1 MARRTTRNSPAP
13 TTPSKPSDPW
23 KIASPIVL
31 VAACLAFFW
40 TPLTSPQT
48 SILWDAADYYYVV
61 QKYFSEEILAG
72 RMPFWTPYIWSGYP
86 FLADPQV
93 GAWYPLNWPFF
104 LLGVGPKTIFAENFL
119 HSLGACFGAYFLAL
133 RLLRNRPAALFAGL
147 CYGLSGYFVGHSSHT
162 TMLQAAAWMP
172 WLLLAFHYALHER
185 KAKYI
190 ALAVLAAGI
199 LIVAGHF
206 QTTLYSFLALG
217 LFAIAQAIVQPPLA
231 IRSLTLGLAIP
242 AGGTILSA
250 VHTLPGLELVANS
263 IRSSLEAV
271 TRTEGFLRPGSL
283 VTLFYPDYYGVL
295 SSAYKGPADI
305 TQFYLYAGVLL
316 VPLAVLG
323 YRQRAV
329 LWAGLLLTVVPVW
342 YALGHPGGLYYLMA
356 RLPAFSSVRAPINVW
371 FVPSL
376 GLALLA
382 ASGFVWITE
391 KARQPWL
398 PIALLVFTAGDLW
411 YFNSEK
417 NPILYARTDYD
428 TLYGAG
434 ENLFERAI
442 GVSQQPLTRFT
453 WPNRQKQF
461 GGFSHPLEA
470 RVEATYGYGP
480 LVLAAYEDFT
490 TAAKTNPKLRNDLN
504 VSRFMENRDG
514 QLKLQ
519 SNPDALARV
528 NFPKSVQ
535 RVANL
540 DESRRLLTQLDPA
553 EQAIIPAT
561 APQFQQDAA
570 ATAKV
575 LEHSPGRYRI
585 RYRATTDS
593 LLRIAVSYFPGWQAR
608 IDGRKL
614 EVLRADHALM
624 GVAVPAG
631 EKELLLE
638 YHSTY
643 FPLGAAISLLG
654 VAACAFVAFR
664 QGTS

>member
-1 MARRTTRNSPAP
+1 
-13 TTPSKPSDPW
+13 
-23 KIASPIVL
+23 
-31 VAACLAFFW
+31 LAFFW

-61 QKYFSEEILAG
+61 QKYFSEEIHAG

-86 FLADPQV
+86 FIADPQV

-104 LLGVGPKTIFAENFL
+104 LLGVAPKTIFAENFL
-119 HSLGACFGAYFLAL
+119 HSLGACFGAYLLAL
-133 RLLRNRPAALFAGL
+133 RLVRNRPAALLAGL

-172 WLLLAFHYALHER
+172 WLLLAYHYALHER
-185 KAKYI
+185 KPKYI
-190 ALAVLAAGI
+190 ALAVLAAGM

-217 LFAIAQAIVQPPLA
+217 LFAISQAIAQPQLA
-231 IRSLTLGLAIP
+231 VRAITLGLAIP

-263 IRSSLEAV
+263 IRSSLAAV
-271 TRTEGFLRPGSL
+271 TRTEGFLRPRSL
-283 VTLFYPDYYGVL
+283 LTLIYPDYYGAL
-295 SSAYKGPADI
+295 SGSYKGPADL

-323 YRQRAV
+323 FRHRAV
-329 LWAGLLLTVVPVW
+329 LWAGLLLTVVPMW
-342 YALGHPGGLYYLMA
+342 YALGHPGGLYYLIA

-382 ASGFVWITE
+382 AAGFVWLTE
-391 KARQPWL
+391 KVHKPWL
-398 PIALLVFTAGDLW
+398 PVALLAFTIGDIW

-417 NPILYARTDYD
+417 NPILYARSDYD
-428 TLYGAG
+428 SIYGAG

-442 GVSQQPLTRFT
+442 GASQPPLTRFS
-453 WPNRQKQF
+453 WPNRQRQF

-470 RVEATYGYGP
+470 RVETTYGYGP
-480 LVLAAYEDFT
+480 LVLSAYEDFT
-490 TAAKTNPKLRNDLN
+490 SAIKTNPKLRNDLN
-504 VSRFMENRDG
+504 VTRFMENRDG
-514 QLKLQ
+514 QFKLE

-535 RVANL
+535 RVASV
-540 DESRRLLTQLDPA
+540 DESRRALAQLDPA
-553 EQAIIPAT
+553 ERAIVLAATPEFRQDAT
-561 APQFQQDAA
+561 ATATVVDHAA
-570 ATAKV
+570 
-575 LEHSPGRYRI
+575 GRYRI
-585 RYRATTDS
+585 RYRAATDS
-593 LLRIAVSYFPGWQAR
+593 LLRIAVSYFPGWRASV
-608 IDGRKL
+608 DGRKL
-614 EVLRADHALM
+614 DVVHVDHALM
-624 GVAVPAG
+624 GVVVPAG

-654 VAACAFVAFR
+654 IAACAFVAFR
-664 QGTS
+664 PGTS